1 MRTTLRLGLLAAVAA
16 CLGACENTA
25 ATPKSNAI
33 WVIEDGTTVVH
44 NPSGIRAPRQAGRFQ
59 YIKKYEGQRQDLVVI
74 YDLGPEPGAV
84 RVYFSGLM
92 PPVPEPCD
100 ALVARRAERVSQ
112 REEFTQQIGP
122 WTDLAPLF
130 KGMEAGRAAIYDSEV
145 DTDGSPLPMR
155 SELYILCGGGGSWFL
170 EYRADYPR
178 DGEGSGWIEELIAE
192 TAPRS

>member
-1 MRTTLRLGLLAAVAA
+1 MRAFLQLGLAAAFVHG
-16 CLGACENTA
+16 LTACEQ
-25 ATPKSNAI
+25 TPERSGPKPI

-59 YIKKYEGQRQDLVVI
+59 FIKKYEGERQDLVVI
-74 YDLGPEPGAV
+74 YDAGPEPGAV

-92 PPVPEPCD
+92 PPVAEPCE

-112 REEFTQQIGP
+112 RAEFTQQIGP

-130 KGMEAGRAAIYDSEV
+130 AGMEAGRAAVYDS
-145 DTDGSPLPMR
+145 DLNMDGANLPTR
-155 SELYILCGGGGSWFL
+155 SQLYILCGAGGSWFL

-178 DGEGSGWIEELIAE
+178 DGDGSGWITELIAA
-192 TAPRS
+192 TAPD